1 MSFNAESVKQLVY
14 DFAENSASVDKK
26 AYRVLLRATDNE
38 STMSKYVYEWY
49 TAKAKESY
57 TDKQGKERSRYTY
70 PHATDITACRT
81 SKDIVVSYYKA
92 FETALDGEL
101 NDKDTAYQEI
111 HEKILLTLA
120 DYFVTAFVSCL
131 EEQFGDS
138 FVEFY
143 CARADYHDA
152 KKALE
157 DAKKRIQG
165 AKQGLS
171 RLEKPKKG
179 EPDAEKIAAKKQEL
193 EEATKAEKA
202 AQDAFAKAE
211 KEYKKLCQA

>member
-1 MSFNAESVKQLVY
+1 MGFYFVFVKRLVE

-26 AYRVLLRATDNE
+26 AYGALLRATENE
-38 STMSKYVYEWY
+38 TAMSRYVYEWY

-70 PHATDITACRT
+70 PHALDITNCHT
-81 SKDIVVSYYKA
+81 SKDIVVSYFRA
-92 FETALDGEL
+92 FETAFDGKL
-101 NDKDTAYQEI
+101 NDRDSDYQEI
-111 HEKILLTLA
+111 HEKVLSTLT
-120 DYFVTAFVSCL
+120 DYFATAFVSCL

-143 CARADYHDA
+143 CARVDYYGAMKALDDA
-152 KKALE
+152 KKKL
-157 DAKKRIQG
+157 QG